1 MFHSR
6 GPEVRRPAGEFG
18 WGGDTRRLLL
28 VSQPSCRAAVRLP
41 GREGARRCAGS
52 GQTCRSRC
60 PLGRPRPS
68 RRPLASPA
76 SAERPAAATS
86 QCGRPAAA
94 KLLTRRRDESR
105 RSRFPRTHLLA
116 GTKVSRATGRFTPR
130 RPAVSLRARTALLPE
145 EQSQRP
151 GRSVLSLRKE
161 CEARAAMCGAPPFP
175 EVAAGPC
182 RSGRKERETWF
193 GVVVSSTR
201 LPRYDNIGK
210 PNFKVAVETKMRAF
224 CPLAWSGLPAAFVW
238 LPDGQQQLHFSY
250 SERSC
255 LAKRRD
261 LQGGFV

>member
-28 VSQPSCRAAVRLP
+28 VGQPSCRAAVRLP

-52 GQTCRSRC
+52 GQTRRSRC

-116 GTKVSRATGRFTPR
+116 GTKVSRATGRFPPR
-130 RPAVSLRARTALLPE
+130 ADGATSRGAESAAWTLRPQSEERVRSAGGDVRSSALSRGGRRSLP
-145 EQSQRP
+145 
-151 GRSVLSLRKE
+151 V
-161 CEARAAMCGAPPFP
+161 
-175 EVAAGPC
+175 
-182 RSGRKERETWF
+182 RKERARNA
-193 GVVVSSTR
+193 VRSRCLLHASSS
-201 LPRYDNIGK
+201 L
-210 PNFKVAVETKMRAF
+210 
-224 CPLAWSGLPAAFVW
+224 
-238 LPDGQQQLHFSY
+238 
-250 SERSC
+250 
-255 LAKRRD
+255 
-261 LQGGFV
+261 